1 MHETLRLR
9 LTGQIKGLDLDCL
22 NLPNVLAWIVLICF
36 IMERRREERRGE
48 ERVKERV
55 KEVSLAWNTCRYQV
69 RPGLTGLAV
78 ARAGCDGFTGLE
90 VSLS

>member
-9 LTGQIKGLDLDCL
+9 LTGQIKGLDCL

-36 IMERRREERRGE
+36 IMEREDRRGE
-48 ERVKERV
+48 ERV